1 MFYCRTATQ
10 GGEGYG
16 PVLVGAAGGS
26 ALDMNSNQQH
36 YLPMYDT
43 GVMQRE
49 TSGSGGNVALY
60 EAAQR

>member
-1 MFYCRTATQ
+1 MFPCFTVSQ

-16 PVLVGAAGGS
+16 PVLVGAAGGG
-26 ALDMNSNQQH
+26 ALDMNNSQQH